1 MPGKP
6 RRNPVTDEQIIASYQ
21 ETHSTYKTA
30 EALGLA
36 ATTVHRA
43 LCKHGVELIGLA
55 EYRRNATMFR
65 GQENEIRRVYE
76 EGLTLDQLRERFG
89 EASDYAYQHA
99 IKRAGGVLRE
109 WAVRVKPGELEKI
122 IQMNKDGVGQVAIS
136 LALGRS
142 QSFVSDIMRRN
153 GLMGQKASGAAH
165 GMWKG
170 GRWQDKN
177 GYWRV
182 KLLETDPMFLWSMA
196 QSGNYVLEHRLIMAK
211 KINRALEPH
220 ETVHH
225 INGDKTDNRP
235 ENLQL
240 RYGKHGKH
248 SVLVCADCGSHNI
261 KHAGLEE

>member
-1 MPGKP
+1 
-6 RRNPVTDEQIIASYQ
+6 VTDEQIIESY
-21 ETHSTYKTA
+21 ERTHSTYKTA
-30 EALGLA
+30 KELGLGD
-36 ATTVHRA
+36 TTVHRV
-43 LCKHGVELIGLA
+43 LRKHGVEMVGLA

-65 GQENEIRRVYE
+65 GQEEEIRRVYD

-122 IQMNKDGVGQVAIS
+122 RQMNQEGKGQVAIS

-142 QSFVSDIMRRN
+142 QSFVSAIMRRN
-153 GLMGQKASGAAH
+153 GIRGQQASGASH
-165 GMWKG
+165 GMWTG

-182 KLLETDPMFLWSMA
+182 KLLDTDPMFLWSMV
-196 QSGNYVLEHRLIMAK
+196 QTGNYVLEHRLVMARK
-211 KINRALEPH
+211 LGRALEQI

-225 INGDKTDNRP
+225 INGDHSDNRP

-240 RYGKHGKH
+240 RRGKHGKH
-248 SVLVCADCGSHNI
+248 SVLVCKDCGGHNI
-261 KHAGLEE
+261 GHVELDE